1 MADGDFRSMDTGE
14 LVKVFAD
21 LPYPEKRK
29 VWIDISD
36 LTEEEF
42 DAKMAWQK
50 ARREKVPGVGDEA
63 PAFTLDVLDPEKG
76 RTGETVSLES
86 LRGKPVALIFGSYT

>member
-1 MADGDFRSMDTGE
+1 MADGDFRSMDPGE

-21 LPYPEKRK
+21 LPYPEKRR
-29 VWIDISD
+29 VWIEISD

-42 DAKMAWQK
+42 DARMAWQK
-50 ARREKVPGVGDEA
+50 ARRGNVPGVGDEA
-63 PAFTLDVLDPEKG
+63 PAFALDVLDPEKG
-76 RTGETVSLES
+76 RTGERVSLKA